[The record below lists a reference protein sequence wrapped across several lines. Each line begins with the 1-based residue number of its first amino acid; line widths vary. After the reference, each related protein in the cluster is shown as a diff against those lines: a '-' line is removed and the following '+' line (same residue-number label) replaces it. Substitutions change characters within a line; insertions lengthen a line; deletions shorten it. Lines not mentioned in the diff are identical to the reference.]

1 MSRAQAR
8 IWFLSKHL
16 DDPAAYNMVFLYRIH
31 GPLSMTR
38 LRHALQVTTH
48 YHECLRMCFYPRVGD
63 GHGMQG
69 LMASSAYELEHVPDA
84 DEADLHST
92 MARFKARAWDLEA
105 GETMG
110 IAVLSRGPEAHDFVL
125 GYHHVI
131 SDVVGTHIFL
141 QDLDRAYRMQPLD
154 KSGAGSHLDYTAQLL
169 EREAAGVYD
178 EPLKFW
184 RAEFAILPDPL
195 PLLPQAAVHARPTA
209 QQGGKKKKNIHSE
222 YHTLPPATVAA
233 VKATCRRLR
242 ISSFHFYLAVLQ
254 VLLARSA
261 GTEDVCVGVVD
272 ANRGDGDQITRMVGC
287 FVNMLPVR
295 GHVSRTASFADVVR
309 EASRKALAAFAHA
322 GVPFDVLL
330 DAVQAPRWSDG
341 ATAPLIQAAVNYRAA
356 GWGQLPLGADC
367 RMALRLDDGKDA
379 ETPYDVSLGLM
390 DLAEGCTI
398 DLHTRAALYGAN
410 ATRGSTYYHFTSQV
424 SFTYKNLPLCFYLP
438 PYFNVLHFLI
448 PCSFL
453 LCLLFL
459 SCLLPFYKPHL
470 SFGFISPLS
479 RLLLLPLQHCDP
491 ANCVAVLQVY
501 VRLVTAFAADP
512 DMRINKCPLH
522 DEAQVKEAR
531 VLGTGPE
538 TNFGWPATLSQR
550 VQDMCRL
557 HAAELAIIDGSGTI
571 TYSQLAARVN
581 AVAKALRSAGGT
593 TTGDRVAVLCE
604 PSVDAAVAMLA
615 ILQTGCVYVPLDTSL
630 PAARHAAIIESCKP
644 LLLLYHTAT
653 EESVL
658 ELGKETS
665 TPFPQMRVG
674 DIPESNPT
682 CRYRAPQTLPRRPS
696 CSSRAAR

>member
-1 MSRAQAR
+1 
-8 IWFLSKHL
+8 
-16 DDPAAYNMVFLYRIH
+16 
-31 GPLSMTR
+31 
-38 LRHALQVTTH
+38 
-48 YHECLRMCFYPRVGD
+48 
-63 GHGMQG
+63 
-69 LMASSAYELEHVPDA
+69 
-84 DEADLHST
+84 
-92 MARFKARAWDLEA
+92 
-105 GETMG
+105 
-110 IAVLSRGPEAHDFVL
+110 
-125 GYHHVI
+125 
-131 SDVVGTHIFL
+131 
-141 QDLDRAYRMQPLD
+141 
-154 KSGAGSHLDYTAQLL
+154 
-169 EREAAGVYD
+169 
-178 EPLKFW
+178 
-184 RAEFAILPDPL
+184 
-195 PLLPQAAVHARPTA
+195 
-209 QQGGKKKKNIHSE
+209 
-222 YHTLPPATVAA
+222 
-233 VKATCRRLR
+233 
-242 ISSFHFYLAVLQ
+242 VLQ

-261 GTEDVCVGVVD
+261 GAEDVCVGVVD

-341 ATAPLIQAAVNYRAA
+341 ATAPLIQAAANYRAA

-615 ILQTGCVYVPLDTSL
+615 VLQTGCVYVPLDTSL

-665 TPFPQMRVG
+665 TPFPQMLVG
-674 DIPESNPT
+674 DIPEVKPDMQVPYASDPT
-682 CRYRAPQTLPRRPS
+682 APAILLFTSGSTGTPKGILLTQGNFANHIALKTQVLDLGPKDRVLQQSSLGFDMSLVQTFCALANGGCLVVVPRDARRDPVALTALLREHAVSLTIATPSEYLAWLHYGDGSLRDHAAWRHACMGGELVSTELKRELSRLELKGLRLTNCYGPTEITAAATFQTIDPNDYADGGDEDADDSDEQHQRAKYAIGNELLGVHPRLRRQAAARAAHGRDLHRRRRRGPGLPRPG
-696 CSSRAAR
+696 